1 LGAFY
6 TDMIKT
12 LRITSVVAAILAGVF
27 FVFPVIYGVRTDNSI
42 DKFLELPSAK
52 EKFENAADTKTK
64 TGESQESPLVKQ
76 AEAFALYLNPD
87 KPAVAKI
94 PTKGAKIPG
103 IASKV
108 TVTPKFTVLATIVY
122 PDNPTLSQALI
133 DEPGTG
139 RRWVRQSSMVGHT
152 FIEQVKDGLVVLK
165 SGDETSNL
173 EIQEKPETG
182 LTGKASPASSFR
194 SSPGSVK
201 PTSTAFSRAIN
212 ARKTRNIPQR
222 TQRNIDDDEKMNEF
236 VDKLKD
242 LQRSSASGKTDSKID
257 KEERNAR
264 IQELISKYK
273 STRVSAKEA
282 EKLDNMGEE
291 MKDIQED
298 PNLYPPEAGEDEAD
312 VNEINEGKEEANP
325 PKSDKTDGK

>member
-1 LGAFY
+1 
-6 TDMIKT
+6 MIKT

-42 DKFLELPSAK
+42 DKFLKLPSAK
-52 EKFENAADTKTK
+52 EKFEDAADTKTK
-64 TGESQESPLVKQ
+64 TGENQESPLVKQ

-87 KPAVAKI
+87 KPAVAKTPI
-94 PTKGAKIPG
+94 KGAKIPS
-103 IASKV
+103 IDSKV
-108 TVTPKFTVLATIVY
+108 TVTPKFPVLATIFY
-122 PDNPTLSQALI
+122 PENPTLSQALI
-133 DEPGTG
+133 DEPGKG
-139 RRWVRQSSMVGHT
+139 RHWVRQSSMIGHI

-165 SGDETSNL
+165 SGEETYNI
-173 EIQEKPETG
+173 EIQEKAETG
-182 LTGKASPASSFR
+182 ITGKASPASLR
-194 SSPGSVK
+194 SSPGPVK

-212 ARKTRNIPQR
+212 TRNPRNIPQR
-222 TQRNIDDDEKMNEF
+222 TQRNIDDEEKMNEF

-242 LQRSSASGKTDSKID
+242 LQQSSVSDKTDSKID

-298 PNLYPPEAGEDEAD
+298 PNLYSPEAGEDEAD
-312 VNEINEGKEEANP
+312 VNEVDEGEEEVNP
-325 PKSDKTDGK
+325 PESDKTAGK